1 MTSVF
6 QRDYAVIQPRIVKG
20 DGVFLYD
27 DTGRRYLDAM
37 GSAGVVGI
45 GHGRTEV
52 TRALADAGQSVTF
65 VYGGAFSHPWQ
76 ENLAASLLSVAP
88 IGMSSVYFVSG
99 GSEANETAIKLARQ
113 YHVERGEPQ
122 RYKLIARWQ
131 SYHGVTLATLSLSG
145 RTSWRA
151 IYSPFLLPVIHIV
164 PPYEYRC
171 TYCRDK
177 GSCSLACA
185 DELERAIL
193 LEGPETVAA
202 FFAETIVGTTASG
215 LTPHKDYYARI
226 RQICDKYGVLFI
238 ADEVLAGY
246 GRTGHPFAIH
256 EWRVLP
262 DMITAGK
269 ALASGYAPLGAVLI
283 SAPITEFFR
292 SGRKR
297 FNHGFTYSG
306 HPGSCFIGQKVF
318 EIMQREDLFKRPAVT
333 GKYLFE
339 RLRALQQRHASIGEV
354 RGRGL
359 YAGIEFVADRTSRAP
374 FPTEHNFTARLVAL
388 MRDRDVIINPGVSGA
403 NFGNGGDHIQIS
415 PPFIISEQE
424 IDLIVDALDE
434 ALGRLAAA

>member
-6 QRDYAVIQPRIVKG
+6 QRDYAAIPPCIVKG

-27 DTGRRYLDAM
+27 DSGRRYLDAM
-37 GSAGVVGI
+37 GSVGVVGI

-65 VYGGAFSHPWQ
+65 VYGAAFSHPWQ
-76 ENLAASLLSVAP
+76 EQLAASLLSIAP
-88 IGMSSVYFVSG
+88 AGMGSVYFVSG

-113 YHVERGEPQ
+113 FHVERGEPQ

-145 RTSWRA
+145 RTSWRS
-151 IYSPFLLPVIHIV
+151 IYAPYLLPVNHIA

-171 TYCRDK
+171 VYCARV
-177 GSCSLACA
+177 GGCTLACA

-202 FFAETIVGTTASG
+202 FFAETIVGTTVSG
-215 LTPHKDYYARI
+215 LTPHKDYYPRI
-226 RQICDKYGVLFI
+226 REICDKHGVLFI
-238 ADEVLAGY
+238 ADEVLTGY
-246 GRTGHPFAIH
+246 GRTGQPFAIQ
-256 EWRVLP
+256 EWDTVP

-269 ALASGYAPLGAVLI
+269 AIASGYAPLGAVLI
-283 SAPITEFFR
+283 SASITEFFR

-306 HPGSCFIGQKVF
+306 HPSSCFIGQKVF
-318 EIMQREDLFKRPAVT
+318 DIMQREDLFKRPGVI
-333 GKYLFE
+333 GRYLFE
-339 RLRALQQRHASIGEV
+339 RLSALQQRFDSIGQV

-359 YAGIEFVADRTSRAP
+359 FAGIEFVADRGSRAP
-374 FPTEHNFTARLVAL
+374 FPAEANFTARLAAML
-388 MRDRDVIINPGVSGA
+388 RERDVIINPGVSGA
-403 NFGNGGDHIQIS
+403 NYGNGGDHIQIS
-415 PPFIISEQE
+415 PPFIISKEQ
-424 IDLIVDALDE
+424 IDLIVDALAESLERLTE
-434 ALGRLAAA
+434 A